1 MRIENKKDWEYAE
14 EMLDRVSRTFALNIK
29 ILGKKLRK
37 PILLAYLYM
46 RMADTIE
53 DDQFLSAEEKISLLK
68 KFSQALNFGGKNV
81 NEFVN
86 SLPKSW
92 KDSEKADRA
101 LCCNAA
107 IVLPLLSE
115 YSEPV
120 VNAIKKGVEE
130 MCNGM
135 AEFVEKQ
142 EKRTD
147 NWFTIECEA
156 DLDRYCYFVAGLVG
170 NMLTKL
176 FCLNGKNFNEK
187 RQKKLRELSVSFGLA
202 LQLVNI
208 IKDIQEDSLRKV
220 CFVPI
225 EFFRKHGIKSVQEF
239 FSPKF
244 SQEKKNLVIGE
255 LTKKAKR
262 HLLDAKNYIKH
273 LPRFEYRMRL
283 FCLWP
288 SLMAADNLRVIGDG
302 SIIFEEGKRAK
313 ITRKTVTKITR
324 RSMIFG
330 WSNFWIEREF
340 STFSLCCV

>member
-1 MRIENKKDWEYAE
+1 MFSDWKYAE
-14 EMLDRVSRTFALNIK
+14 DTLDKVSRTFALNIRV
-29 ILGKKLRK
+29 LGKKLRN

-53 DDQFLSAEEKISLLK
+53 DDPSLPAKEKIFLLK
-68 KFSQALNFGGKNV
+68 KFSQAVNFGGKNV

-86 SLPKSW
+86 SLPQNW

-101 LCCNAA
+101 LCYNAA

-120 VNAIKKGVEE
+120 VNAVKSGVEE

-170 NMLTKL
+170 NMLTEL
-176 FCLNGKNFNEK
+176 FCIKGKNFNEK

-208 IKDIQEDSLRKV
+208 IKDIKEDSLRKV
-220 CFVPI
+220 CFIPM

-239 FSPKF
+239 FSPES

-255 LTKKAKR
+255 LIKKAKK
-262 HLLDAKNYIKH
+262 HLLDAKNYIKN

-288 SLMAADNLRVIGDG
+288 SLMAADNLRVIGNG
-302 SIIFEEGKRAK
+302 SIIFEEGKKAK
-313 ITRKTVTKITR
+313 ITRKTVSKIIR
-324 RSMIFG
+324 RSIAFG
-330 WSNFWIEREF
+330 WSNLWIEREF
-340 STFSLCCV
+340 STFPLCCV

>member
-1 MRIENKKDWEYAE
+1 MTSDWKYAE
-14 EMLDRVSRTFALNIK
+14 DALDKVSRTFALNIRV
-29 ILGKKLRK
+29 LGKKLRK

-53 DDQFLSAEEKISLLK
+53 DDPSLLAKEKIHLLK
-68 KFSQALNFGGKNV
+68 KFSQAINFGGENIT
-81 NEFVN
+81 EFVN
-86 SLPKSW
+86 SLPQNW
-92 KDSEKADRA
+92 KDSEKADCA
-101 LCCNAA
+101 LCYNAA

-115 YSEPV
+115 CSEPV
-120 VNAIKKGVEE
+120 VNAVKNGVEE

-135 AEFVEKQ
+135 MEFVERL
-142 EKRTD
+142 EKRAD
-147 NWFTIECEA
+147 SWFTLECEA

-170 NMLTKL
+170 NMLTEL
-176 FCLNGKNFNEK
+176 FCINGKNFNEK

-220 CFVPI
+220 CFIPM
-225 EFFRKHGIKSVQEF
+225 EFFRKHGVKSVQDF
-239 FSPKF
+239 FSPEF

-255 LTKKAKR
+255 LTKKAKK
-262 HLLDAKNYIKH
+262 HLLDAKNYIKN
-273 LPRFEYRMRL
+273 LPRSEYRMRL

-313 ITRKTVTKITR
+313 ITRKSVTKIIR
-324 RSMIFG
+324 RSVALG

-340 STFSLCCV
+340 STFPLCCV

>member
-1 MRIENKKDWEYAE
+1 MVSDWKYAE
-14 EMLDRVSRTFALNIK
+14 DTLDKVSRTFALNIK
-29 ILGKKLRK
+29 VLGKKLRR

-53 DDQFLSAEEKISLLK
+53 DDPSLPAEEKICLLR
-68 KFSQALNFGGKNV
+68 KFSQAINLGGKNI
-81 NEFVN
+81 NDFVN
-86 SLPKSW
+86 SLPQNW
-92 KDSEKADRA
+92 RDSEKADLA

-107 IVLPLLSE
+107 VVLPLLSE
-115 YSEPV
+115 YSEPI
-120 VNAIKKGVEE
+120 VNAVKKGVEE

-135 AEFVEKQ
+135 IEFVEKQ
-142 EKRTD
+142 EKRI
-147 NWFTIECEA
+147 NSWFTIERET

-170 NMLTKL
+170 NMLTEL
-176 FCLNGKNFNEK
+176 FCISGKNFNEK

-225 EFFRKHGIKSVQEF
+225 EYFRKYGIKSVQEF
-239 FSPKF
+239 FSPGF
-244 SQEKKNLVIGE
+244 SLEKKNQVIGE
-255 LTKKAKR
+255 LTKKAKK
-262 HLLDAKNYIKH
+262 HLLDAKNYIKN
-273 LPRFEYRMRL
+273 LPRFEHRMRL

-302 SIIFEEGKRAK
+302 SIIFEEGKKAK
-313 ITRKTVTKITR
+313 ITRKTVSKIIR
-324 RSMIFG
+324 RSTIFG

-340 STFSLCCV
+340 SNFSLCCV

>member
-1 MRIENKKDWEYAE
+1 MVSDWKYAE
-14 EMLDRVSRTFALNIK
+14 DTLDKVSRTFALNIRV
-29 ILGKKLRK
+29 LGKNLRK

-53 DDQFLSAEEKISLLK
+53 DDPSLPAEEKIRLLK
-68 KFSQALNFGGKNV
+68 KFSQALNLGGKYI

-86 SLPKSW
+86 SLPQNW

-101 LCCNAA
+101 LCYNAA

-120 VNAIKKGVEE
+120 VKAVKNGVDE
-130 MCNGM
+130 MCRGM
-135 AEFVEKQ
+135 MEFVERQ

-147 NWFTIECEA
+147 NWFTLECEA

-170 NMLTKL
+170 NMLTEL
-176 FCLNGKNFNEK
+176 FCINGRSFNEK

-220 CFVPI
+220 CFIPMDYC
-225 EFFRKHGIKSVQEF
+225 RKHGIKSVQEF
-239 FSPKF
+239 FSPEF
-244 SQEKKNLVIGE
+244 SPEKKNLVIGE
-255 LTKKAKR
+255 LTKKAKK
-262 HLLDAKNYIKH
+262 HLLDAKNYIKN
-273 LPRFEYRMRL
+273 LPRSEYRMRL

-302 SIIFEEGKRAK
+302 SIIFEDGKKAK
-313 ITRKTVTKITR
+313 ITRKTVKKIIR

-330 WSNFWIEREF
+330 WSNLWIEKEF
-340 STFSLCCV
+340 STFPLCCV

>member
-1 MRIENKKDWEYAE
+1 MVSDWKYAE
-14 EMLDRVSRTFALNIK
+14 DALDKVSRTFALNIRV
-29 ILGKKLRK
+29 LGKKLRK

-53 DDQFLSAEEKISLLK
+53 DDPSLPAKEKIHLLK
-68 KFSQALNFGGKNV
+68 KFSQALNLGGKYI

-86 SLPKSW
+86 SLPQNW
-92 KDSEKADRA
+92 KDNEKADCA
-101 LCCNAA
+101 LCYNAA

-120 VNAIKKGVEE
+120 VKAVKNGVEE

-135 AEFVEKQ
+135 AEFAERL
-142 EKRTD
+142 EKRMD

-170 NMLTKL
+170 NMLTEL
-176 FCLNGKNFNEK
+176 FCINGKNFNEK

-220 CFVPI
+220 CFIPM
-225 EFFRKHGIKSVQEF
+225 EFCRKHGIKSVHEL
-239 FSPKF
+239 FSPEF

-255 LTKKAKR
+255 LIKKAKK
-262 HLLDAKNYIKH
+262 HLLDAKNYIKN

-302 SIIFEEGKRAK
+302 SIIFEKGRKAK
-313 ITRKTVTKITR
+313 ITRKSVAKIIR
-324 RSMIFG
+324 RSIAFG

-340 STFSLCCV
+340 SIFPLCCV